1 LTSVK
6 FRRKKAKNDLVAAPT
21 SLTGRNPAALS
32 GMRRNNMVALDH
44 PIQSL
49 AVNFEDTRCRLFV
62 STSVFEHACNVA
74 TFDLRERDP
83 VFNCRLIQ
91 RNLRLR
97 RTLRRRKNVFRLQHR
112 LLYFL
117 NISSRQTNAW
127 LRSTSS
133 ISKWDAAARRVGEDV
148 RGCSAI
154 VFPAKTFKQG
164 RRPRPGRHPLSTRE
178 EFTPFY
184 NAPAA

>member
-1 LTSVK
+1 
-6 FRRKKAKNDLVAAPT
+6 
-21 SLTGRNPAALS
+21 
-32 GMRRNNMVALDH
+32 MVALYH
-44 PIQSL
+44 SIQRL
-49 AVNFEDTRCRLFV
+49 AVNFEDARCRLLV
-62 STSVFEHACNVA
+62 STGVFEHACNIA
-74 TFDLRERDP
+74 TFNLRERDP

-97 RTLRRRKNVFRLQHR
+97 RTLRRRRNVFRLQHR

-154 VFPAKTFKQG
+154 VLPAKTFKQG
-164 RRPRPGRHPLSTRE
+164 RRPRPGRHPFPRARSSPRFTTR
-178 EFTPFY
+178 PPRRIQSLP
-184 NAPAA
+184 NISPR